1 MSCCAQ
7 SWELPMAINN
17 MRAQFAL
24 ASALGLTAFVG
35 LPASAQTTGTTIAA
49 NAEVTESCVVTSTA
63 LQFGGADVT
72 DGAAHAGTG
81 GLDVMCTSGTAWTA
95 TADVGTGTGA
105 TMALRGMTST
115 AGGGLPL
122 NYVLYNDNTATSP
135 WGDGT
140 GGTSPI
146 IGTGTGVVVPIVL
159 AGSIPLG
166 QTGIPAGTYADL
178 VQVTVNY

>member
-17 MRAQFAL
+17 MRVQFAL
-24 ASALGLTAFVG
+24 ASALGLTAFA

-49 NAEVTESCVVTSTA
+49 NAAVTESCVVTSTA

-95 TADVGTGTGA
+95 TADVGTGANA

-115 AGGGLPL
+115 GGGGQKL
-122 NYVLYNDNTATSP
+122 NYVLYNDNTTTSP

-140 GGTSPI
+140 AGSSPI
-146 IGTGTGVVVPIVL
+146 TGTGTGVVVPIVL

-166 QTGIPAGTYADL
+166 QTNAPAGTYADV

>member
-1 MSCCAQ
+1 
-7 SWELPMAINN
+7 MAINN
-17 MRAQFAL
+17 MRVQFAL

-35 LPASAQTTGTTIAA
+35 LPASARTTGTPIAA

-95 TADVGTGTGA
+95 TADVGTGANA

-115 AGGGLPL
+115 GGGGQKL
-122 NYVLYNDNTATSP
+122 NYVLYNDNTTTSP

-140 GGTSPI
+140 AGSSPNT
-146 IGTGTGVVVPIVL
+146 GTGTGVVVPIVL

-166 QTGIPAGTYADL
+166 QTNAPAGTYADL

>member
-1 MSCCAQ
+1 
-7 SWELPMAINN
+7 MAINN
-17 MRAQFAL
+17 MRVQFAL
-24 ASALGLTAFVG
+24 ASALGLTAFV

-49 NAEVTESCVVTSTA
+49 NAAVTESCVVTSTA

-95 TADVGTGTGA
+95 TADVGTRANA

-135 WGDGT
+135 RGDGT

-146 IGTGTGVVVPIVL
+146 TGTGTGVVVPIVL

>member
-17 MRAQFAL
+17 MRVQFAL

-35 LPASAQTTGTTIAA
+35 LPASAQSTGTTIAA
-49 NAEVTESCVVTSTA
+49 NAEVTSTA

-72 DGAAHAGTG
+72 DGTAHAGTG

-95 TADVGTGTGA
+95 TADVGTGANA

-115 AGGGLPL
+115 GGGGQKL
-122 NYVLYNDNTATSP
+122 NYVLYNDNTTTSP

-140 GGTSPI
+140 AGSSPI
-146 IGTGTGVVVPIVL
+146 TGTGTGVVVPIVL

>member
-1 MSCCAQ
+1 
-7 SWELPMAINN
+7 MAINN
-17 MRAQFAL
+17 MRVQFAL
-24 ASALGLTAFVG
+24 ASALGLTAFA

-95 TADVGTGTGA
+95 TADVGTGANA

-146 IGTGTGVVVPIVL
+146 TGTGTGVVVPIVL
-159 AGSIPLG
+159 AGSIPAG
-166 QTGIPAGTYADL
+166 QTGIPAGTYADV

>member
-17 MRAQFAL
+17 MRGSFVL
-24 ASALGLTAFVG
+24 ASALGLTALAAV
-35 LPASAQTTGTTIAA
+35 PASAQTTGTTIAA
-49 NAEVTESCVVTSTA
+49 NAEVTENCVVTSTA
-63 LQFGGADVT
+63 LQFAGADVT

-81 GLDVMCTSGTAWTA
+81 GLNVLCTSGTTWTA
-95 TADVGTGTGA
+95 TAGIGTGTGA

-115 AGGGLPL
+115 GPGTETL

-146 IGTGTGVVVPIVL
+146 IGTGTGELVALPL

-166 QTGIPAGTYADL
+166 QTGVPAGTYADT
-178 VQVTVNY
+178 VNVTVTY